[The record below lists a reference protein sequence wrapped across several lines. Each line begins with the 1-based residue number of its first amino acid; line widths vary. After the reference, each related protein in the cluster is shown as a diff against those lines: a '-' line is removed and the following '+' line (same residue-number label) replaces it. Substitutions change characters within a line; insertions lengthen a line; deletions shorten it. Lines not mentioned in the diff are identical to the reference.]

1 VPSSHQQASSDFLLL
16 DLFEKHGVHGVYHAT
31 FIDALAVAFLSPD
44 AMRTAI
50 FDWVLITIVARLPL
64 GGKIA
69 QRHSKR
75 FVPQLLQHT
84 QHFLSGYTSGL
95 CISYVTTA
103 QHSTSRHS
111 IADMVSGRKMRPIRR
126 IR

>member
-64 GGKIA
+64 GGKIGPA
-69 QRHSKR
+69 TQQALCAATSPAYPAFLQRVYFWS
-75 FVPQLLQHT
+75 L
-84 QHFLSGYTSGL
+84 HFICYYS
-95 CISYVTTA
+95 TA
-103 QHSTSRHS
+103 QH
-111 IADMVSGRKMRPIRR
+111 IAT
-126 IR
+126 